1 MPPFAGSVDKDED
14 VPMAGNPPSESLADI
29 EEAVPLYPEYI
40 TTDAFCAVAEGVFQD
55 PSLESIVPRYLIRS
69 CFEAESDAAKMEIL
83 EAITEY
89 FQDPA
94 TGKRRETFI
103 VSPFDDNIN
112 FLVRYG
118 AHSHGRSLT
127 IIGPSNL
134 IRDVPAW
141 LVHLIDR
148 VFDIMRLRIPYF
160 EPKGFR
166 WFLHQQDLGLTL
178 LSYLRRFVHF
188 GTDPSYA
195 QFLLMFPH
203 IEGVRSDCFWE
214 FAGKE
219 SRSQLCGD
227 ALGLVDCSESM
238 MEDQFADDEGEGSQL
253 QPRSRARS
261 RSPPSLRRSS
271 RLKRRR
277 INYSEVSDTDG
288 SHDDK
293 DDLDSD
299 GEQESDLSSGRQ
311 SETVEFSSPEDSV
324 PGAYCKAPV
333 KTRTTPL
340 VPAFTEADL
349 IFPLTQPDE
358 LKLAVLFAASN
369 QVAQL
374 QTLVYYSC
382 EEASYCLATAAID
395 WVSVSIVAEGL
406 APSDHKGQYAPEACS
421 QLYESGE
428 NAEFRRKALL
438 GPNWERLRGAS
449 SFEGAQQ
456 PQEGDPFGLNDVDS
470 GTCGRCLAFIHRLAE
485 HEPSCVGRCCACVQL
500 HVPCVR
506 PVGKK
511 TCVTCPTKQKCR
523 KPSHKEE
530 ALPKGPEQCYMCL
543 QFVGNIYSHVR
554 ECRGRCQNCIAKKV
568 PCTRGNFAG
577 NHKCKNCH
585 AQYQDCGKFSHD
597 KRGTCKKCKAPVH
610 DMRTHRPYCQ
620 GQCGMG
626 DDLDRECDGSWR
638 RPKHRGGKTEDEADV
653 EDDEGTEEDEDS
665 ES

>member
-227 ALGLVDCSESM
+227 TLGLVDCSESM

-449 SFEGAQQ
+449 SFEDSPNTNRRVLGAAAHASS
-456 PQEGDPFGLNDVDS
+456 FMF
-470 GTCGRCLAFIHRLAE
+470 LA
-485 HEPSCVGRCCACVQL
+485 CA
-500 HVPCVR
+500 
-506 PVGKK
+506 
-511 TCVTCPTKQKCR
+511 R

-585 AQYQDCGKFSHD
+585 AQDQDCGNFSHD
-597 KRGTCKKCKAPVH
+597 KRGTCKK
-610 DMRTHRPYCQ
+610 Y
-620 GQCGMG
+620 
-626 DDLDRECDGSWR
+626 RECDGSWR